1 MIQDT
6 PNSEGQTLKAHNK
19 VESYESRRK
28 KQKARFGNGK
38 STTLRRIKETVPLR
52 PITSNDGTPEQS
64 ITMRGQTNS
73 NWWKTCDTSLSEYKQ
88 FL

>member
-28 KQKARFGNGK
+28 KK
-38 STTLRRIKETVPLR
+38 
-52 PITSNDGTPEQS
+52 
-64 ITMRGQTNS
+64 
-73 NWWKTCDTSLSEYKQ
+73 KQ
-88 FL
+88 DLAMANQPPWEE